1 MKRVFLRR
9 VDGSKKNNTNA
20 RICLPEKF
28 NEPLIIGRK
37 NGKKRDDG
45 GKEDSSVV
53 AGGKNATTTTTTT
66 TTKTTTTEL
75 MFVGLENEPLLEE
88 EHVEVTKR
96 CLRSDGNESVAV
108 QVKPIGK
115 APVYIQTDS
124 KNLKQLKRNQS
135 VFLLKGQ
142 TMFLRYLD
150 RTKGFAVAF
159 VVEEEEE
166 EGNEKPIEVLEIED
180 SDGGSAEK
188 NAKEED
194 DDDEVAKG
202 EEDEVEIVEKEE
214 EENDDEEEARKRV
227 LLKKKKKKKISRTKE
242 SLVSSSSD
250 DEFVGQGEN
259 TFVVEDDDDD
269 DDDDD
274 IDDKNDEGNGSHGN
288 EGRPIPRKKIVL
300 GSSSSSSSSSG
311 SGDSR
316 SRRLSSSESQEDGV
330 EVGDLLT
337 SEEEVVEE
345 EEEEEEEPSAR
356 PSGPSLL
363 NLIHKKLKK
372 ETFKARSVASKKAAK
387 TVKKRR
393 VRDANGDD
401 NHDDESYDT
410 APEDGEDNDGNIE
423 DGDIIAKIK
432 RKKAV
437 QKSNPNKKMK
447 PVPSSPIVIGSS
459 DDDDDD
465 ADIDAYDFEERATM
479 KNKKKR
485 STAEVVETEDLENEH
500 QHGKRKKV
508 SDTPPNEW
516 KNVMAARKATTI
528 SSMPGAAGARNK
540 RSEAELLEKSS
551 RETEI
556 IAKRLEEQIQRQKRE
571 MELERQVRE
580 QQRLDELEEQ
590 RAREARIR
598 RQQQQQQQEQQQQQ
612 QQQHPP
618 YTGEYQ
624 DDMSV
629 VTSYAQMLDASAKLK
644 YFEANELR
652 EATRRYEEASKQY
665 SKKTYQSA
673 KGPAYLTLQQMK
685 TNLQTTSFKH
695 AQLKMEY
702 SESSRAHKL
711 AIKRAAA
718 TAAAAAATTQSTN
731 YQQQTSARKRREAA
745 AATAAEESQDE
756 KQWIEEKSAWDACFV
771 AENDVDESIDP
782 HRDTISGW
790 SIRELKQ
797 RGALIGADFSSAIE
811 KSEYIDAII
820 RRITAVG
827 GKTGWLRLKRQK
839 DASIETK
846 KRQREKLKAYQE
858 STAIDIEAEST
869 TRLLQNQ
876 AHRTVEQWSHRA
888 DLRLFLV
895 RCGVAVEG
903 GERGRS
909 DKQTLQKA
917 YKRAMLKFHPDRQR
931 TKTERDRVLAAEVT
945 KFITQAWA
953 QLK

>member
-53 AGGKNATTTTTTT
+53 AGGKNATTTTATTT
-66 TTKTTTTEL
+66 ETTTEL

-250 DEFVGQGEN
+250 DEFVGQGEK
-259 TFVVEDDDDD
+259 TFVVEDDDD

-300 GSSSSSSSSSG
+300 GSSSSSSISG

-337 SEEEVVEE
+337 SEEEKVEEE

-459 DDDDDD
+459 DDDDD

-528 SSMPGAAGARNK
+528 SSMPGAAEARNK

-869 TRLLQNQ
+869 TRLLQHQ

>member
-1 MKRVFLRR
+1 MRRVFLRR
-9 VDGSKKNNTNA
+9 VDGSKKNKTNA

-28 NEPLIIGRK
+28 NAPLIIGRK
-37 NGKKRDDG
+37 KALRGGSDDDDDEKK
-45 GKEDSSVV
+45 K
-53 AGGKNATTTTTTT
+53 KNNATTTTTTE
-66 TTKTTTTEL
+66 TTEMM

-115 APVYIQTDS
+115 ALVYIQTDS

-142 TMFLRYLD
+142 TMFLRYSP

-188 NAKEED
+188 NANEED
-194 DDDEVAKG
+194 DDDDFAKG
-202 EEDEVEIVEKEE
+202 KEDEVEIVEKEDE
-214 EENDDEEEARKRV
+214 EEKDEEEARKRV
-227 LLKKKKKKKISRTKE
+227 LLKKKKKKISRTKE

-250 DEFVGQGEN
+250 DEFVGQGEK
-259 TFVVEDDDDD
+259 TFVVEDDDD

-337 SEEEVVEE
+337 SEEEE

-401 NHDDESYDT
+401 NHDDEPYDT
-410 APEDGEDNDGNIE
+410 APEDSEDKHGNIE
-423 DGDIIAKIK
+423 EGDIIAKIK

-459 DDDDDD
+459 DDDDD

-528 SSMPGAAGARNK
+528 SSMPGPAGARNK
-540 RSEAELLEKSS
+540 RSEAELLEKST

-598 RQQQQQQQEQQQQQ
+598 RQQQQHQQEQQQQQ

-652 EATRRYEEASKQY
+652 EATRRYEEASRQY

-673 KGPAYLTLQQMK
+673 KGPAYITLQQMK

-711 AIKRAAA
+711 AIRRAAA
-718 TAAAAAATTQSTN
+718 TAAAAAATTQSTHHH
-731 YQQQTSARKRREAA
+731 QQTSARKRREAA

>member
-1 MKRVFLRR
+1 MKKRVFLRR

-28 NEPLIIGRK
+28 NAPLIIGRK
-37 NGKKRDDG
+37 EARGGGNNDDDEKK
-45 GKEDSSVV
+45 KNKKKDSHVV
-53 AGGKNATTTTTTT
+53 ATE
-66 TTKTTTTEL
+66 KTEM

-96 CLRSDGNESVAV
+96 CLRSDNGNESVAV

-124 KNLKQLKRNQS
+124 KNLKQLKRNQP

-142 TMFLRYLD
+142 TMFLRYSA

-188 NAKEED
+188 NAKEGD

-202 EEDEVEIVEKEE
+202 EEDEVEIVEKEDE
-214 EENDDEEEARKRV
+214 EEKDEEEARKCV
-227 LLKKKKKKKISRTKE
+227 LLKKKKKKISRTKE

-250 DEFVGQGEN
+250 DEFVGQGEK
-259 TFVVEDDDDD
+259 TFVVEDDDDDD

-300 GSSSSSSSSSG
+300 GSSSSSSSSG

-337 SEEEVVEE
+337 SEEEE

-410 APEDGEDNDGNIE
+410 APEDGEGNDGNIE
-423 DGDIIAKIK
+423 EGDIIAKIK
-432 RKKAV
+432 RKKAME
-437 QKSNPNKKMK
+437 KSNPNKKMK

-459 DDDDDD
+459 DDDDD

-516 KNVMAARKATTI
+516 KNVMTARKATTI

-556 IAKRLEEQIQRQKRE
+556 IAERLEEQIQRQKRE

-652 EATRRYEEASKQY
+652 EATRRYEEASRQY

-673 KGPAYLTLQQMK
+673 KGPAYITLQQMK

-711 AIKRAAA
+711 AIRRAAA
-718 TAAAAAATTQSTN
+718 TAAAAAAAAAATTQSTN
-731 YQQQTSARKRREAA
+731 HEQQTSARKRREAA

-869 TRLLQNQ
+869 TRLLQHQ

>member
-1 MKRVFLRR
+1 MKKRVFLRR

-28 NEPLIIGRK
+28 NAPLIIGRK
-37 NGKKRDDG
+37 EARGGGNNDDDEKK
-45 GKEDSSVV
+45 KNKKKDSHVV
-53 AGGKNATTTTTTT
+53 ATE
-66 TTKTTTTEL
+66 KTEM

-96 CLRSDGNESVAV
+96 CLRSDNGNESVAV

-124 KNLKQLKRNQS
+124 KNLKQLKRNQP

-142 TMFLRYLD
+142 TMFLRYSA

-188 NAKEED
+188 NAKEGD

-202 EEDEVEIVEKEE
+202 EEDEVEIVEKEDE
-214 EENDDEEEARKRV
+214 EEKDEEEARKCV

-250 DEFVGQGEN
+250 DEFVGQGEK
-259 TFVVEDDDDD
+259 TFVVEDDDDDD

-300 GSSSSSSSSSG
+300 GSSSSSSSSG

-337 SEEEVVEE
+337 SEEEE

-410 APEDGEDNDGNIE
+410 APEDGEGNDGNIE
-423 DGDIIAKIK
+423 EGDIIAKIK
-432 RKKAV
+432 RKKAME
-437 QKSNPNKKMK
+437 KSNPNKKMK

-459 DDDDDD
+459 DDDDD

-516 KNVMAARKATTI
+516 KNVMTARKATTI

-556 IAKRLEEQIQRQKRE
+556 IAERLEEQIQRQKRE

-652 EATRRYEEASKQY
+652 EATRRYEEASRQY

-673 KGPAYLTLQQMK
+673 KGPAYITLQQMK

-711 AIKRAAA
+711 AIRRAAA
-718 TAAAAAATTQSTN
+718 TAAAAAAAAATTQSTN
-731 YQQQTSARKRREAA
+731 HEQQTSARKRREAA

-869 TRLLQNQ
+869 TRLLQHQ

>member
-1 MKRVFLRR
+1 MRRVFLRR
-9 VDGSKKNNTNA
+9 VDGSKKNKTNA

-28 NEPLIIGRK
+28 NAPLIIGRK
-37 NGKKRDDG
+37 KALRGGSDDDDDEKK
-45 GKEDSSVV
+45 K
-53 AGGKNATTTTTTT
+53 KNNATTTTTTE
-66 TTKTTTTEL
+66 TTEMM

-115 APVYIQTDS
+115 ALVYIQTDS

-142 TMFLRYLD
+142 TMFLRYSP

-188 NAKEED
+188 NANEED
-194 DDDEVAKG
+194 DDDDFAKG
-202 EEDEVEIVEKEE
+202 KEDEVEIVEKEDE
-214 EENDDEEEARKRV
+214 EEKDEEEARKRV
-227 LLKKKKKKKISRTKE
+227 LLKKKKKKISRTKE

-250 DEFVGQGEN
+250 DEFVGQGEK

-300 GSSSSSSSSSG
+300 GSSSSSSISG

-337 SEEEVVEE
+337 SEEEE

-410 APEDGEDNDGNIE
+410 APEDSEDKHGNIE
-423 DGDIIAKIK
+423 EGDIIAKIK

-459 DDDDDD
+459 DDDDD

-528 SSMPGAAGARNK
+528 SSMPGPAGARNK
-540 RSEAELLEKSS
+540 RSEAELLEKST

-598 RQQQQQQQEQQQQQ
+598 RQQQQHQQEQQQQQ

-652 EATRRYEEASKQY
+652 EATRRYEEASRQY

-673 KGPAYLTLQQMK
+673 KGPAYITLQQMK

-711 AIKRAAA
+711 AIRRAAA
-718 TAAAAAATTQSTN
+718 TAAAAAAAAATTQSTHHH
-731 YQQQTSARKRREAA
+731 QQTSARKRREAA

-869 TRLLQNQ
+869 TRLLQHQ